1 MIIVSQPGQPGVEVR
16 IRNGIARPATRKSK
30 KNRAGSATD
39 EEVGKTVGANV
50 PLVPL
55 PTTPARNDPPT
66 FESSRNSART
76 KRRSSVNKD
85 PLVEISLDT
94 NTDQTDSKPDIATKT
109 LPPYDPDD
117 PDDLDDICL
126 MPTPDSYGVEKI
138 PPEWSSPSDRKT
150 PLRTSANSR
159 RLRDIP
165 SSGSVKK
172 RTLRMGSVV
181 GNARGAC
188 ELVLIAVHFFIAE
201 VDWLSIVQGD
211 NDDDDDPINL

>member
-1 MIIVSQPGQPGVEVR
+1 MVRPLDLFSQPGVDVR
-16 IRNGIARPATRKSK
+16 VRGGILRPATRKAK
-30 KNRAGSATD
+30 RNRAGSATD
-39 EEVGKTVGANV
+39 EEFGKTVGANV

-66 FESSRNSART
+66 FKSSRNSART
-76 KRRSSVNKD
+76 KRQPSVNKD
-85 PLVEISLDT
+85 PLVEISLDN
-94 NTDQTDSKPDIATKT
+94 NTDETDSKPDIATKT
-109 LPPYDPDD
+109 LPPYD

-126 MPTPDSYGVEKI
+126 MPTPDSYGVEKL

-150 PLRTSANSR
+150 PRRTSANTK

-165 SSGSVKK
+165 SSGSAKK

-181 GNARGAC
+181 GSARGAC
-188 ELVLIAVHFFIAE
+188 ESVFFAMHFPFTDI
-201 VDWLSIVQGD
+201 DRLYTVQRD